1 MFIYELIFNCD
12 KIFMNYT
19 VGIGRT
25 SSLKDQIVYIL
36 DFVGHMVSVAT
47 TQLSYCAVKQP

>member
-1 MFIYELIFNCD
+1 MNLFLIV
-12 KIFMNYT
+12 IFMNYT

-47 TQLSYCAVKQP
+47 AQLSYCAVKQP

>member
-1 MFIYELIFNCD
+1 MFTYELIFNRD
-12 KIFMNYT
+12 KTFMNYT
-19 VGIGRT
+19 AGIGRT

-36 DFVGHMVSVAT
+36 DFAGHMVSVAT